1 MLPVQTILV
10 AALYGGTLHRTSA
23 RVVKAQSLDVDGIS
37 GATISTKIV
46 LKAIDNTLIA
56 RP

>member
-1 MLPVQTILV
+1 MLLV
-10 AALYGGTLHRTSA
+10 KTVLVVALYVGTLNRTSA
-23 RVVKAQSLDVDGIS
+23 RVIKAQSLDVDGIS